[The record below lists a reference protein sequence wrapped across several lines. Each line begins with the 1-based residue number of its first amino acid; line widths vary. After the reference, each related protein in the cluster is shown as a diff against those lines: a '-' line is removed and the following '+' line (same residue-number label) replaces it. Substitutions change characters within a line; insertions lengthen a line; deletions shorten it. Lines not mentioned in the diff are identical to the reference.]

1 MMILLNPI
9 KKIYSE
15 HCFFAYL
22 AIEKY
27 SQLWYTYYN
36 CIYIY
41 VYNLNLKGNK
51 SMPTN
56 PSPLFAMPLPVHI
69 AFMAIS
75 LVVLLL
81 SYKLKR
87 KLYQLLMLAGILST
101 GLIYFVEPGVSFYI
115 LAFEEIAI
123 FIAVVVLMA
132 KDEAAK
138 KKASDTQ
145 KEKSEN

>member
-1 MMILLNPI
+1 
-9 KKIYSE
+9 
-15 HCFFAYL
+15 
-22 AIEKY
+22 
-27 SQLWYTYYN
+27 
-36 CIYIY
+36 
-41 VYNLNLKGNK
+41 
-51 SMPTN
+51 MPTN

-101 GLIYFVEPGVSFYI
+101 GLIYFVEPGISFYI

-138 KKASDTQ
+138 KKASDTK

>member
-1 MMILLNPI
+1 MSILLNPI
-9 KKIYSE
+9 KK
-15 HCFFAYL
+15 
-22 AIEKY
+22 
-27 SQLWYTYYN
+27 
-36 CIYIY
+36 YIQSTVFLHTLLLKNALDY
-41 VYNLNLKGNK
+41 GILIIIVYINNLNLKGNK

-101 GLIYFVEPGVSFYI
+101 GLIYFVEPGISFYI

-138 KKASDTQ
+138 KKASDTK

>member
-9 KKIYSE
+9 KK
-15 HCFFAYL
+15 
-22 AIEKY
+22 
-27 SQLWYTYYN
+27 
-36 CIYIY
+36 YIQSTVFLHTLLLKNALDY
-41 VYNLNLKGNK
+41 GILIIIVYINNLNLKGNK

-101 GLIYFVEPGVSFYI
+101 GLIYFVEPGISFYI

-138 KKASDTQ
+138 KKASDTK

>member
-1 MMILLNPI
+1 
-9 KKIYSE
+9 
-15 HCFFAYL
+15 
-22 AIEKY
+22 
-27 SQLWYTYYN
+27 
-36 CIYIY
+36 
-41 VYNLNLKGNK
+41 
-51 SMPTN
+51 MPTN

-81 SYKLKR
+81 SYKFKR

-123 FIAVVVLMA
+123 FIAVVVLMI
-132 KDEAAK
+132 KDEAGKSK
-138 KKASDTQ
+138 KESVKTQ
-145 KEKSEN
+145 KEKSDK